1 MKYQPSIGI
10 IGYMGMVGGTTY
22 RYFKDQN
29 FQTSGYDLRDK
40 NSNLKQT
47 LESDFIF
54 ICVPTPFN
62 WETNKYDD
70 SIVQKVLDQIP
81 KDKTVII
88 KSTIQI
94 GSTEKFQSHFP
105 NLKLLFNPEFLSEAT
120 CDEDFRHP
128 DRQFVGYT
136 DKSKNEASK
145 VLNILPAATGCG
157 LIMPS
162 KQAELLKYINNM
174 HGSLAVMEFNHYYEV
189 CQKENIDYDSTI
201 KAATASKYLN
211 PYYTNIWH
219 KDYRGFGGKCFPK
232 DINAWIQYLET
243 NHIDETLFKAVR
255 DMNRRILK
263 EQNLT
268 EIEVEKK

>member
-1 MKYQPSIGI
+1 MIKNTIGI

-29 FQTSGYDLRDK
+29 FPVVGYDLRDS
-40 NSNLKQT
+40 NSNLKET
-47 LESDFIF
+47 LKSDFIF

-62 WETNKYDD
+62 WDNHQYND
-70 SIVQKVLDQIP
+70 SIVRQVLEEIP
-81 KDKTVII
+81 DNKTVII

-94 GSTEKFQSHFP
+94 GSTDQFQKDFP
-105 NLKLLFNPEFLSEAT
+105 KLKILFNPEFLSEAT

-128 DRQFVGYT
+128 DRQFIGYT
-136 DKSKNEASK
+136 TVSKDEAQK
-145 VLNILPAATGCG
+145 VLNILPTASGCG
-157 LIMPS
+157 QTMPA

-211 PYYTNIWH
+211 PYYTTIWH

-232 DINAWIQYLET
+232 DINAWLQYLQK
-243 NHIDETLFKAVR
+243 NKIDDTLFKAVR
-255 DMNRRILK
+255 DMNRRILQ
-263 EQNLT
+263 EQKLS
-268 EIEVEKK
+268 EAEVEKK